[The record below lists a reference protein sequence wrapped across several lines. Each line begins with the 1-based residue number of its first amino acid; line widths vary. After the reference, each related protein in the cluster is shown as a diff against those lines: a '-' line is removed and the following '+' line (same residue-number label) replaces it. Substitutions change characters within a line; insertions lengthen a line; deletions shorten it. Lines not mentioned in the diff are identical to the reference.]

1 MSATP
6 SQRRA
11 RRKRLQASR
20 QWNVAV
26 VRYVCERMRRPA
38 VAMFALALGTVGVS
52 AQTRSMDDMLTSARH
67 AVAVR
72 DGRLE
77 GAGADVIRAAMKDA
91 PFVLI
96 GEDHGLAEIPAF
108 SSAVFRELAPLGARD
123 VVVEVG
129 PEAGRRLTRVLG
141 SADPVAEARA
151 WLQRYPFSL
160 AFYDLQQELTFLR
173 EARTAAGPGLRVVG
187 IDQELMG
194 AGRMLLEAVAT
205 RDAALPEL
213 LKDERLAYDR
223 AVVTG
228 NPTDLFM
235 LTGPADV
242 LGALRDRLAA
252 GTQTRDATLVTSLLD
267 SRNIYALN
275 AQSGFV
281 SNLTRA
287 ALMKRNYVDQ
297 LPTARRAVAPP
308 VLFKLGALHVMKGLN
323 TLNSREIGNY
333 VAEVADGMG
342 RPSLHILIMAVKGQQ
357 RRFAGVGKPYIA
369 APVDQVGPGVS
380 DFPYA
385 KPMFER
391 ALGEQGWS
399 LFDFREMRRWA
410 SSQRDLDPRLARLLF
425 GFDVAV
431 LIPEG
436 TPSDQI
442 Q

>member
-1 MSATP
+1 MRTLG
-6 SQRRA
+6 RGW
-11 RRKRLQASR
+11 
-20 QWNVAV
+20 WNTAV
-26 VRYVCERMRRPA
+26 FRHVCERMRRLLLA
-38 VAMFALALGTVGVS
+38 ALALALCTAFVN
-52 AQTRSMDDMLTSARH
+52 AQSRSMDDMLTSVRQPI
-67 AVAVR
+67 AVR

-77 GAGADVIRAAMKDA
+77 GAGADVIRAAMKAA

-108 SSAVFRELAPLGARD
+108 SSAVFRAMAPLGARD

-129 PEAGRRLTRVLG
+129 PEAGRRLTRLLG

-151 WLQRYPFSL
+151 WMQRYPFSL
-160 AFYDLQQELTFLR
+160 AFYNLQQELTFLR
-173 EARTAAGPGLRVVG
+173 EARAAAGPGLRVIGV
-187 IDQELMG
+187 DQELLG
-194 AGRMLLEAVAT
+194 AGKMLLESINAKDVAMPDLLREERQAYDKAVAT
-205 RDAALPEL
+205 
-213 LKDERLAYDR
+213 
-223 AVVTG
+223 G
-228 NPTDLFM
+228 NPLDLFM
-235 LTGPADV
+235 LTGPADA

-252 GTQTRDATLVTSLLD
+252 GRHARDAALVTSLLD

-287 ALMKRNYVDQ
+287 ALMKRYYVDQ
-297 LPTARRAVAPP
+297 LPAERRANPPP
-308 VLFKLGALHVMKGLN
+308 VLFKFGALHVMKGLN
-323 TLNSREIGNY
+323 TLHSREIGNY

-342 RPSLHILIMAVKGQQ
+342 RPSLHILIMAVKGNQ
-357 RRFAGVGKPYIA
+357 RRFAGVGKPYVA

-385 KPMFER
+385 KPIFER
-391 ALGEQGWS
+391 ALGERGWS
-399 LFDFREMRRWA
+399 LFDFRDLRRWA
-410 SSQRDLDPRLARLLF
+410 IGQRDLDPRLIGLFF